1 MRPSQARKR
10 AGPSLVNVIDALSVA
25 RPYWSK
31 ALIGLLAVAA
41 STASIASVPGIAGFC
56 GAGLALI
63 MLAIA
68 VIDWRSF
75 IIPDWLNALA
85 LGLAFI
91 HAAVGDPSMMGTAVA
106 AAVVRAVVL
115 ALIFFVVRGVYAYVR
130 NRQGLGL
137 GDVKLAG
144 VAGAWLDFATIP
156 IAIELAVLAALSGYV
171 VRQMILRRPIS
182 GHQSLALWIVFRAC
196 HLGLLAF
203 RIRMAGA
210 RRMIVDISFGDQK
223 VGQQLSALICSCSVR
238 VV

>member
-1 MRPSQARKR
+1 MPDSVRPSQAPKR
-10 AGPSLVNVIDALSVA
+10 TGPSLVNLVECLSLT

-41 STASIASVPGIAGFC
+41 SAASIASVPGIAGFC

-106 AAVVRAVVL
+106 TAAVRAVVL
-115 ALIFFVVRGVYAYVR
+115 ALIFFLVRGVYAYVR

-144 VAGAWLDFATIP
+144 VAGAWLVLETIP

-182 GHQSLALWIVFRAC
+182 ASSRLPFGFFLAPAIWVCWLFASTWLVP
-196 HLGLLAF
+196 G
-203 RIRMAGA
+203 G
-210 RRMIVDISFGDQK
+210 
-223 VGQQLSALICSCSVR
+223 
-238 VV
+238 